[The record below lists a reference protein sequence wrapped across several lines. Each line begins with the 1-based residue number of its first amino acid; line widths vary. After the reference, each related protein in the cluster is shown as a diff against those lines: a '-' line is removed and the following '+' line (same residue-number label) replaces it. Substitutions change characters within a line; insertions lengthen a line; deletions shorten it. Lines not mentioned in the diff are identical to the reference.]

1 MPAYPA
7 MMNSGK
13 PKMAI
18 AIKVGGKMKA
28 RTFKLPSGYQS
39 DDDSEVKEALL
50 KFKENDDGTCEMIS
64 LDGAPFKEGKEPE
77 EPTTEAEDQV
87 GGEENAMPEDMEGA
101 ITALQKRSM
110 R

>member
-1 MPAYPA
+1 MPVYSA
-7 MMNSGK
+7 MVKSK
-13 PKMAI
+13 PD
-18 AIKVGGKMKA
+18 GKMKPH
-28 RTFKLPSGYQS
+28 TFKLPSGYQS

-64 LDGAPFKEGKEPE
+64 LDGAPFKDDRSDTKEESE
-77 EPTTEAEDQV
+77 EPTTEAEMEV

-101 ITALQKRSM
+101 ITALQKRDRM